1 MREATMTAPAPL
13 VVLAVPPLPPYVVW
27 ADPPRSA
34 LPAPGEHVVDPVRST
49 VTLSVRRWGRWLRF
63 TSPVAGWMR
72 AEHSAE
78 LAVDLTVDLAELA
91 AGTGP
96 GLWIAAAHPEAWQGV
111 WVLQGSAEICG
122 VRRPLT
128 LWLDPV
134 ERRPDGRRGSPRQ
147 ASSTAGTSGSRP
159 RWPLAGCGSISAW
172 SPSRTRP
179 VAAGRI
185 GGC

>member
-1 MREATMTAPAPL
+1 MTAPAPAPW

-34 LPAPGEHVVDPVRST
+34 LPAPGEHLVDPRRST

-63 TSPVAGWMR
+63 TSPVAGRMR
-72 AEHSAE
+72 AERSSE
-78 LAVDLTVDLAELA
+78 LAVDLTVDLADLA

-96 GLWIAAAHPEAWQGV
+96 GLWIAAAQPTAINGV

-122 VRRPLT
+122 FRRPLN

-134 ERRPDGRRGSPRQ
+134 ERRPDGQTRL
-147 ASSTAGTSGSRP
+147 TATGWFDGRDVGLP
-159 RWPLAGCGSISAW
+159 A
-172 SPSRTRP
+172 P
-179 VAAGRI
+179 VAARRVRI
-185 GGC
+185 DLSLVTY

>member
-134 ERRPDGRRGSPRQ
+134 ERRPDGRTRL
-147 ASSTAGTSGSRP
+147 TATGQFDGRDVGFP
-159 RWPLAGCGSISAW
+159 AE
-172 SPSRTRP
+172 
-179 VAAGRI
+179 VAARRVRI
-185 GGC
+185 DLSLVTF